1 VVSSPLLEN
10 RLRFG
15 PFELDPEH
23 GELRRSGA
31 PIRLS
36 PQPLK
41 LLVLLASRPGEVVS
55 RDEIRDRLWGTETF
69 VDFEQ
74 GVNHCIRSIRA
85 VLEQGVRSPVYIET
99 VPRRGYRFVA
109 PVRAGDLEQRA
120 AEAVTERL
128 AATDPALAIVR
139 APARGAWARLRR
151 WTQEWLRRSRLWT
164 RTQVRLAVLPF
175 DNLTGD
181 AEGGSLSGGLTA
193 EISTQLTRAAGE
205 GLHLVSSCSAKAL
218 NQMSQPVSAAREKG
232 VDFLLGGTIWSSAG
246 RARVNAY
253 LVRVSDETQ
262 LWNES
267 YDRALDDVFKFHTDV
282 ARAIAEGAR
291 TRLEI

>member
-1 VVSSPLLEN
+1 MGSSPSLEN

-15 PFELDPEH
+15 PFELDPD
-23 GELRRSGA
+23 GGQLRRSGA

-41 LLVLLASRPGEVVS
+41 LLVLLASRAGDVVS
-55 RDEIRDRLWGTETF
+55 RDEIRSRLWGSETF

-74 GVNHCIRSIRA
+74 GVNHCIRSIRS
-85 VLEQGVRSPVYIET
+85 VLEPGPHSPTYIET

-109 PVRAGDLEQRA
+109 PVLP
-120 AEAVTERL
+120 AEAGSGNGIPAEARPSESRPFLERPPGGWSTLSRRL
-128 AATDPALAIVR
+128 AAWWD
-139 APARGAWARLRR
+139 RLRLGR
-151 WTQEWLRRSRLWT
+151 PVH
-164 RTQVRLAVLPF
+164 RTVRLAILPF

-181 AEGGSLSGGLTA
+181 ASLSGGLTA
-193 EISTQLTRAAGE
+193 EIGTHLSRASGE
-205 GLHLVSSCSAKAL
+205 RLHLLPACSAKAL
-218 NQMSQPVSAAREKG
+218 KETPQPVIAARDKG
-232 VDFLLGGTIWSSAG
+232 IDFLLAGSVLTIAD
-246 RARVNAY
+246 RARVNAH

-267 YDRALDDVFKFHTDV
+267 YEHGLQDVLAFHSDV

-291 TRLEI
+291 TRLES